1 MVQSKLKAQLHS
13 KDNDVDTT
21 TYSVLPFLILISPL
35 VGFFINGV
43 VLPLKLRG
51 FAKTD
56 ANVAGGVATFF
67 IFFSFVLALFAFLH
81 LQEEGN
87 PSLTSYCFEWFNF
100 GGLKIPFELRIDRL
114 SGLLVMI
121 ITGIG
126 TLIHLYS
133 TSYMHEEECVGRYF
147 SYLNL
152 FCFNM
157 LLLVMGNNLPL
168 LFFGWEGVGLCSYL
182 LIGFWYTETE
192 KANAGK
198 KAFIVNRVGDL
209 GFLIGMFLIFRE
221 LGTLSFPE
229 IIEMIKTN
237 PERIAPAAT
246 MICLALFVG
255 ATGKSAQMPLYVWL
269 PDAMS
274 GPTPVSALIHAATMV
289 TAGVYMIARLN
300 PLFELSTVALAVI
313 AHVGAI
319 TAIFAGSIAI
329 AQTDIKKVLAYSTV
343 SQLGFM
349 FLACGVGAYQT
360 AVFHLMTHA
369 FFKALLF
376 LGSGSVIHAC
386 SGEQDMTKMGGL
398 KKYLPHTH
406 LTMLVGSL
414 AISGIPFFSGFF
426 SKDEILYS
434 AIALPGGFSYLFLI
448 GVLTACLTAVYTGRM
463 MSLTFYGDER
473 LSHDVK
479 HHLHESPALMTFP
492 LYVLAGLAA
501 FGGFLGVPHLLG
513 DYLGHMPHALSHWLD
528 PVVPTKVLPLV
539 GVKIPL
545 HEGLVMVGSSIIAI
559 ASYFLGVTLFKK
571 SMFIS
576 DLVSGIAPL
585 QKVLSNK
592 YYVDELYEKI
602 IINPIRKISTFSSS
616 VIDKLV
622 VDGAVNGLGR
632 GVRKVGAELRTLQ
645 TGDIQTYGLMMLFG
659 ALIAVFLIFKVLL

>member
-1 MVQSKLKAQLHS
+1 METMH
-13 KDNDVDTT
+13 
-21 TYSVLPFLILISPL
+21 SVLPALILISPL

-43 VLPLKLRG
+43 VLPLSLKG
-51 FAKTD
+51 FAKTP
-56 ANVAGGVATFF
+56 ANTAGGVATAF
-67 IFFSFVLALFAFLH
+67 IGFSFILALFAFAKLS
-81 LQEEGN
+81 GSTDPN
-87 PSLTSYCFEWFNF
+87 PSLLINCFEWFNF
-100 GGLKIPFELRIDRL
+100 GGLNIPFELRIDKL
-114 SGLLVMI
+114 SGLLVLI

-133 TSYMHEEECVGRYF
+133 ISYMHEEECVGRYF

-152 FCFNM
+152 FCFSM

-198 KAFIVNRVGDL
+198 KAFIVNRIGDL
-209 GFLIGMFLIFRE
+209 GFLIGMFMLFQE
-221 LGTLSFPE
+221 LGTLTLSE
-229 IIEMIKTN
+229 ISSLLAN
-237 PERIAPAAT
+237 PDVVARIMPSVT

-289 TAGVYMIARLN
+289 TAGVYMIARLS
-300 PLFELSTVALAVI
+300 PLFELSPMALSVV

-319 TAIFAGSIAI
+319 TALFAGSIAV

-386 SGEQDMTKMGGL
+386 SGEQDMTKMGAL
-398 KKYLPHTH
+398 KKHLPHTH
-406 LTMLVGSL
+406 LTMLIGSL

-434 AIALPGGFSYLFLI
+434 AIALPGGVSYLFVI
-448 GVLTACLTAVYTGRM
+448 GVLTAILTAFYTGRM
-463 MSLTFYGDER
+463 MSLTFYGQKR
-473 LSHDVK
+473 YSHDVE

-492 LYVLAGLAA
+492 LYVLAILAA
-501 FGGFLGVPHLLG
+501 LGGFLGVPHLLG
-513 DYLGHMPHALSHWLD
+513 DYLGHMPHYLSHWLD
-528 PVVPTKVLPLV
+528 PVVPSKHLPLV
-539 GVKIPL
+539 GVKIAL
-545 HEGLVMVGSSIIAI
+545 HEGVVMAGSSIVAI
-559 ASYFLGVTLFKK
+559 ISYFTGVALFKK
-571 SMFIS
+571 HMFVKDILGAFS
-576 DLVSGIAPL
+576 PVEKILA
-585 QKVLSNK
+585 NK
-592 YYVDELYEKI
+592 YYVDELYAVI
-602 IINPIRKISTFSSS
+602 VVNPIKKISLFSANI
-616 VIDKLV
+616 IDKFV
-622 VDGAVNGLGR
+622 VDGAVNGIGSKVKRLGT
-632 GVRKVGAELRTLQ
+632 GLRFLQ
-645 TGDIQTYGLMMLFG
+645 TGDIQTYAFMMLMGLVLVVLFI
-659 ALIAVFLIFKVLL
+659 LKVLV

>member
-1 MVQSKLKAQLHS
+1 VE
-13 KDNDVDTT
+13 TT
-21 TYSVLPFLILISPL
+21 SSVLPALILLSPL
-35 VGFFINGV
+35 VGFLFNAVIF
-43 VLPLKLRG
+43 PLAHKG
-51 FAKTD
+51 FAKTS
-56 ANVAGGVATFF
+56 ANTAGGVATAF
-67 IFFSFVLALFAFLH
+67 IGFSFLLALISFS
-81 LQEEGN
+81 
-87 PSLTSYCFEWFNF
+87 SLTGSSAAEPALNAYLFDWFDF
-100 GGLKIPFELRIDRL
+100 GGLKVPFELRIDKL
-114 SGLLVMI
+114 SGILVLI

-126 TLIHLYS
+126 TLIHMYS
-133 TSYMHEEECVGRYF
+133 TSYMHDEECVGRYF

-198 KAFIVNRVGDL
+198 KAFVVNRVGDL
-209 GFLIGMFLIFRE
+209 GFLIGMFLLFRE
-221 LGTLSFPE
+221 LGTLTLPE
-229 IIEMIKTN
+229 INTLLKDPAVVT
-237 PERIAPAAT
+237 RIMPSVT
-246 MICLALFVG
+246 LICLSLFVG

-300 PLFELSTVALAVI
+300 PLFELSPLALSVV

-319 TAIFAGSIAI
+319 TALFAGSIAI

-386 SGEQDMTKMGGL
+386 SGEQDMTKMGAL
-398 KKYLPHTH
+398 KKHLPHTH
-406 LTMLVGSL
+406 LTMLIGSL

-434 AIALPGGFSYLFLI
+434 TIALPGGVSYLFII
-448 GVLTACLTAVYTGRM
+448 GVLTAVLTAFYTGRM
-463 MSLTFYGDER
+463 MALTFYGEKR
-473 LSHDVK
+473 FSHEVE

-501 FGGFLGVPHLLG
+501 LGGFLGVPHLLG
-513 DYLGHMPHALSHWLD
+513 DYLGHMPHYLSQWLN
-528 PVVPTKVLPLV
+528 PVVPTKTLPLV
-539 GVKIPL
+539 GVKIAL
-545 HEGLVMVGSSIIAI
+545 HEGVVMAGSSVLALV
-559 ASYFLGVTLFKK
+559 SFFLGVQLFKK
-571 SMFIS
+571 YLFVS
-576 DLVSGIAPL
+576 DIISGISPL
-585 QKVLSNK
+585 HKILENK
-592 YYVDELYEKI
+592 YYVDELYGLI
-602 IINPIRKISTFSSS
+602 VVNPIRKISEFSGGI
-616 VIDKLV
+616 IDKYV
-622 VDGAVNGLGR
+622 FDGAVNGVGSQ
-632 GVRKVGAELRTLQ
+632 VRKIGSGLRALQ
-645 TGDIQTYGLMMLFG
+645 TGDLQSYGIMMLFG
-659 ALIAVFLIFKVLL
+659 LLAVVFFIFKVLV

>member
-1 MVQSKLKAQLHS
+1 MESV
-13 KDNDVDTT
+13 
-21 TYSVLPFLILISPL
+21 YSYLPALILISPL

-43 VLPLKLRG
+43 VLPLKYKG
-51 FAKTD
+51 YAKTP
-56 ANVAGGVATFF
+56 ANVAGGVATLF
-67 IFFSFVLALFAFLH
+67 IFLSFLMGLKVFSS
-81 LQEEGN
+81 LQGMN
-87 PSLTSYCFEWFNF
+87 SSAPAIMSYCFEWFNF
-100 GGLKIPFELRIDRL
+100 GGLNIPFELRIDKL
-114 SGLLVMI
+114 SGILVLI

-126 TLIHLYS
+126 TLIHVYS
-133 TSYMHEEECVGRYF
+133 TSYMHDEECVGRYF

-198 KAFIVNRVGDL
+198 KAFVVNRVGDL
-209 GFLIGMFLIFRE
+209 GFLIGMFLLFRE
-221 LGTLSFPE
+221 LGTLTLTDINLLLQDAQVVAKIMPSV
-229 IIEMIKTN
+229 TL
-237 PERIAPAAT
+237 
-246 MICLALFVG
+246 ICVSLFVG

-289 TAGVYMIARLN
+289 TAGVYMIARLH
-300 PLFELSTVALAVI
+300 PLFSLSETALTLV
-313 AHVGAI
+313 AHVGAF
-319 TAIFAGSIAI
+319 TALFAGSIAI
-329 AQTDIKKVLAYSTV
+329 AQSDIKKVLAYSTV

-406 LTMLVGSL
+406 FTMLIGSL

-434 AIALPGGFSYLFLI
+434 AIALPNGYSLLFI
-448 GVLTACLTAVYTGRM
+448 VGVLTAALTAFYTGRM
-463 MSLTFYGDER
+463 MSLTFYGKER
-473 LSHDVK
+473 MSHDVK
-479 HHLHESPALMTFP
+479 HHLHESPFLMTFP
-492 LYVLAGLAA
+492 LYVLAALAA

-513 DYLGHMPHALSHWLD
+513 NFLGHMPHYLATWLD
-528 PVVPTKVLPLV
+528 PVVPMKELPLV
-539 GVKIPL
+539 GIKLLL
-545 HEGLVMVGSSIIAI
+545 HEAVVMIGSSIIAI
-559 ASYFLGVTLFKK
+559 VSFGLGIKLFKSHLYLTDMLK
-571 SMFIS
+571 
-576 DLVSGIAPL
+576 GI
-585 QKVLSNK
+585 KGFHVVLENK
-592 YYVDELYEKI
+592 YFVDEFYDKTV
-602 IINPIRKISTFSSS
+602 IRFVKKLSELSAAI
-616 VIDKLV
+616 IDKLV
-622 VDGAVNGLGR
+622 IDGAVNGLGN
-632 GVRKVGAELRTLQ
+632 GVRKVGSSLRILQ

-659 ALIAVFLIFKVLL
+659 LLALTALILKILM

>member
-1 MVQSKLKAQLHS
+1 MS
-13 KDNDVDTT
+13 
-21 TYSVLPFLILISPL
+21 SVLPALILISPL
-35 VGFFINGV
+35 VGFFFNAV
-43 VLPLKLRG
+43 FLPLSYKG
-51 FAKTD
+51 FAKTP
-56 ANVAGGVATFF
+56 ANTAGGVATAF
-67 IFFSFVLALFAFLH
+67 IAFSFVLALFAFGKISSSTAAEPAL
-81 LQEEGN
+81 LIN
-87 PSLTSYCFEWFNF
+87 CFEWFNF
-100 GGLKIPFELRIDRL
+100 GGLNIPFELRIDKL
-114 SGLLVMI
+114 SGLLVLI

-126 TLIHLYS
+126 TLIHVYS

-209 GFLIGMFLIFRE
+209 GFLIGMFLLFRE
-221 LGTLSFPE
+221 LGTLTLPE
-229 IIEMIKTN
+229 INTLLKN
-237 PERIAPAAT
+237 PEVVARIMPSVT
-246 MICLALFVG
+246 LICLSLFVG

-300 PLFELSTVALAVI
+300 PLFELSPIALSVV

-319 TAIFAGSIAI
+319 TALFAGTIAI

-386 SGEQDMTKMGGL
+386 SGEQDMTKMGAL
-398 KKYLPHTH
+398 KKHLPHTH
-406 LTMLVGSL
+406 FTMLIGSL

-434 AIALPGGFSYLFLI
+434 TIALPGGVSYLFVI
-448 GVLTACLTAVYTGRM
+448 GVLTAVLTAFYTGRM
-463 MSLTFYGDER
+463 MSLTFYGQKR
-473 LSHDVK
+473 YSHDVE
-479 HHLHESPALMTFP
+479 HHLHESPGLMTMP

-513 DYLGHMPHALSHWLD
+513 DYLGHMPHWLSHWLD
-528 PVVPTKVLPLV
+528 PVVPSKTLPLV
-539 GVKIPL
+539 GVKIAL
-545 HEGLVMVGSSIIAI
+545 HEGVVMAGSSVLAI
-559 ASYFLGVTLFKK
+559 VSFFSGVALFKK
-571 SMFIS
+571 YMFVS
-576 DLVSGIAPL
+576 DIVGAFSPIH
-585 QKVLSNK
+585 KVLENK
-592 YYVDELYEKI
+592 YYVDELYALI
-602 IINPIRKISTFSSS
+602 IVNPLKKISNFSGSI
-616 VIDKLV
+616 IDKYV
-622 VDGAVNGLGR
+622 VDGAVNGLGSQ
-632 GVRKVGAELRTLQ
+632 VRKIGSGLRALQ
-645 TGDIQTYGLMMLFG
+645 TGDIQTYALMMIMGLLVVIF
-659 ALIAVFLIFKVLL
+659 FIFKVLV

>member
-1 MVQSKLKAQLHS
+1 MTSS
-13 KDNDVDTT
+13 
-21 TYSVLPFLILISPL
+21 LPLLILIFPL
-35 VGFFINGV
+35 IGFFMNGV
-43 VLPLKLRG
+43 LYPLKLKG

-56 ANVAGGVATFF
+56 PNLAGYTATFF
-67 IFFSFVLALFAFLH
+67 IFLSFITACMAFGQLT
-81 LQEEGN
+81 QSGEN
-87 PSLTSYCFEWFNF
+87 PFVSSYVFEWFNF
-100 GGLKIPFELRIDRL
+100 GGLSIPFELRIDRL
-114 SGLLVMI
+114 SGLLCLI

-133 TSYMHEEECVGRYF
+133 TSYMHDEECVGRYF
-147 SYLNL
+147 AYLNL

-157 LLLVMGNNLPL
+157 LLLVMGANLPL

-182 LIGFWYTETE
+182 LIGFWYTDTE

-198 KAFIVNRVGDL
+198 KAFIVNRIGDL
-209 GFLIGMFLIFRE
+209 GFLIGMFLLFRE
-221 LGTLSFPE
+221 LGTLNLAEINSMLGNPE
-229 IIEMIKTN
+229 IVSKIMPSVTL
-237 PERIAPAAT
+237 
-246 MICLALFVG
+246 ICLSLFVG

-300 PLFELSTVALAVI
+300 PLFELSPMALSVV

-319 TAIFAGSIAI
+319 TALFAGSIAI

-406 LTMLVGSL
+406 LTMLIGSL

-434 AIALPGGFSYLFLI
+434 AIALPGGVSYLFVI
-448 GVLTACLTAVYTGRM
+448 GVLTAMLTAFYTGRM
-463 MSLTFYGDER
+463 MSLTFYGSEKM
-473 LSHDVK
+473 SHEVK
-479 HHLHESPALMTFP
+479 HHLHESPFLMTFP
-492 LYVLAGLAA
+492 LYVLALLAA
-501 FGGFLGVPHLLG
+501 AGGFLGVPHLLG
-513 DYLGHMPHALSHWLD
+513 DYLGHMPHFLSHWLA
-528 PVVPTKVLPLV
+528 PVVPSKHLPLV
-539 GVKIPL
+539 GVKLPL
-545 HEGLVMVGSSIIAI
+545 HEGVVMAGSSVIAI
-559 ASYFLGVTLFKK
+559 FSYFAGVAVFKK
-571 SMFIS
+571 ITFIS
-576 DLVSGIAPL
+576 DAFTGLTGL
-585 QKVLSNK
+585 QKLLNNK
-592 YYVDELYEKI
+592 YYIDELYAVI
-602 IINPIRKISTFSSS
+602 IVNPLKKISNFASAI
-616 VIDKLV
+616 IDKYI

-632 GVRKVGAELRTLQ
+632 GVRAVGSTLRVIQ
-645 TGDIQTYGLMMLFG
+645 TGDLQTYGLLMLG
-659 ALIAVFLIFKVLL
+659 GVLIVILFIYKVLA

>member
-1 MVQSKLKAQLHS
+1 MQS
-13 KDNDVDTT
+13 N
-21 TYSVLPFLILISPL
+21 LPALILISPL
-35 VGFFINGV
+35 VGFFINAV
-43 VLPLKLRG
+43 ILPLILKG
-51 FAKTD
+51 FAKTS
-56 ANVAGGVATFF
+56 ANTAGGIATAF
-67 IFFSFVLALFAFLH
+67 IGFSFVLSVIAFSKLAGSESH
-81 LQEEGN
+81 D
-87 PSLTSYCFEWFNF
+87 PSLVINCFEWFNF
-100 GGLKIPFELRIDRL
+100 GGLNIPFELRIDKL
-114 SGLLVMI
+114 SGILVMI

-133 TSYMHEEECVGRYF
+133 TSYMHDEECVGRYF

-182 LIGFWYTETE
+182 LIGFWYTDTE

-209 GFLIGMFLIFRE
+209 GFLIGMFLLFRE
-221 LGTLSFPE
+221 LGTLTLPE
-229 IIEMIKTN
+229 ISALLAN
-237 PERIAPAAT
+237 PEVVTRILPSVT
-246 MICLALFVG
+246 LICLSLFVG
-255 ATGKSAQMPLYVWL
+255 ACGKSAQFPLYVWL

-300 PLFELSTVALAVI
+300 PLFELSPVALSVI
-313 AHVGAI
+313 AHVGAF
-319 TAIFAGSIAI
+319 TAIFAGSIAV

-386 SGEQDMTKMGGL
+386 SGEQDMTKMGAL
-398 KKYLPHTH
+398 KKHLPHTH

-434 AIALPGGFSYLFLI
+434 AIALPGGVSYLFVV
-448 GVLTACLTAVYTGRM
+448 GVLTAILTAFYTGRM
-463 MSLTFYGDER
+463 MALTFYGTKR
-473 LSHDVK
+473 YSHDVE

-492 LYVLAGLAA
+492 LYVLAVLAA
-501 FGGFLGVPHLLG
+501 FGGFLGVPHILG
-513 DYLGHMPHALSHWLD
+513 DYLGHMPHYLSHWLD
-528 PVVPTKVLPLV
+528 PVVPSKHLPLV
-539 GVKIPL
+539 GVKIQL
-545 HEGLVMVGSSIIAI
+545 HEAVVMIGSALLAI
-559 ASYFLGVTLFKK
+559 GSYTAGVLLFKK
-571 SMFIS
+571 NMFVKDIIS
-576 DLVSGIAPL
+576 GFKPIEKILN
-585 QKVLSNK
+585 NK
-592 YYVDELYEKI
+592 YYVDELYGII
-602 IINPIRKISTFSSS
+602 IINPLKHIARISAQI
-616 VIDKLV
+616 IDKLV
-622 VDGAVNGLGR
+622 VDGAVNGIGSLVKKTGT
-632 GVRKVGAELRTLQ
+632 GLRALQ
-645 TGDIQTYGLMMLFG
+645 TGDIQSYALMMLMGLLVVIF
-659 ALIAVFLIFKVLL
+659 FIFKVLV

>member
-1 MVQSKLKAQLHS
+1 ME
-13 KDNDVDTT
+13 T
-21 TYSVLPFLILISPL
+21 TYSVLPALILISPL
-35 VGFFINGV
+35 IGFFINGV
-43 VLPLKLRG
+43 IIPYGLKG
-51 FAKTD
+51 FSKTA
-56 ANVAGGVATFF
+56 ANTAGGVATAF
-67 IFFSFVLALFAFLH
+67 IFLSFIMSVMVFSQLMGSTSEA
-81 LQEEGN
+81 
-87 PSLTSYCFEWFNF
+87 PSVTSYCFEWFNF
-100 GGLKIPFELRIDRL
+100 GGLQIPFELRIDKL
-114 SGLLVMI
+114 SGILTLVI
-121 ITGIG
+121 SGIG
-126 TLIHLYS
+126 TLIHIYS
-133 TSYMHEEECVGRYF
+133 TSYMHDDESVGRYF

-182 LIGFWYTETE
+182 LIGFWYTDTV

-221 LGTLSFPE
+221 LGTLSLPE
-229 IIEMIKTN
+229 ISTLLSN
-237 PERIAPAAT
+237 PDVVARIMPSVT
-246 MICLALFVG
+246 LICLSLFVG
-255 ATGKSAQMPLYVWL
+255 ATGKSAQLPLYVWL

-300 PLFELSTVALAVI
+300 ILFSLSPFALLVVAHI
-313 AHVGAI
+313 GAL
-319 TAIFAGSIAI
+319 TAIFAGTIAI

-386 SGEQDMTKMGGL
+386 SGEQDMTKMGNL

-406 LTMLVGSL
+406 FTMLIGSL

-434 AIALPGGFSYLFLI
+434 SIALPGGVSYLFVI
-448 GVLTACLTAVYTGRM
+448 GVITAALTAFYTGRM
-463 MSLTFYGDER
+463 MSLTFYGNER

-479 HHLHESPALMTFP
+479 HHLHESPAMMTFP
-492 LYVLAGLAA
+492 LYVLAFLAA
-501 FGGFLGVPHLLG
+501 AGGFLGVPHLLG
-513 DYLGHMPHALSHWLD
+513 DYIGHMPHYLSHWLN
-528 PVVPTKVLPLV
+528 PVVPSVHLPLV
-539 GVKIPL
+539 GVKLNL
-545 HEGLVMVGSSIIAI
+545 HEGVVMAGSSVIAI
-559 ASYFLGVTLFKK
+559 FFYSLGVTLFKK
-571 SMFIS
+571 VMFVK
-576 DLVSGIAPL
+576 DLIPGASWIHG
-585 QKVLSNK
+585 VLENK
-592 YYVDELYEKI
+592 YYVDELYNI
-602 IINPIRKISTFSSS
+602 IIVNPVAKIAAFCGE
-616 VIDKLV
+616 VFDRYI

-632 GVRKVGAELRTLQ
+632 NIRRVGTGLKAIQ
-645 TGDIQTYGLMMLFG
+645 TGDLQTYALMMLMGLVVVIFI
-659 ALIAVFLIFKVLL
+659 LFKVMV

>member
-1 MVQSKLKAQLHS
+1 METMNS
-13 KDNDVDTT
+13 T
-21 TYSVLPFLILISPL
+21 LPFLILISPL
-35 VGFFINGV
+35 VGFLFNAVI
-43 VLPLKLRG
+43 LPLKYKG
-51 FAKTD
+51 FAKTP
-56 ANVAGGVATFF
+56 ANTAGGVATFF
-67 IFFSFVLALFAFLH
+67 IGFSFVLAVMSFSQLASSSASD
-81 LQEEGN
+81 
-87 PSLTSYCFEWFNF
+87 PSLLSYCFEWFNF
-100 GGLKIPFELRIDRL
+100 GGLYIPFELRIDKL
-114 SGLLVMI
+114 SGLLVLI

-133 TSYMHEEECVGRYF
+133 TSYMHDDECVGRYF

-198 KAFIVNRVGDL
+198 KAFIVNRIGDL
-209 GFLIGMFLIFRE
+209 GFLVGMFLLFRE
-221 LGTLSFPE
+221 LGTLSLTE
-229 IIEMIKTN
+229 INHLLADPTVVT
-237 PERIAPAAT
+237 RIAPSVT
-246 MICLALFVG
+246 LICLSLFVG
-255 ATGKSAQMPLYVWL
+255 ATGKSAQIPLYVWL

-300 PLFELSTVALAVI
+300 PLFDLSPLTLSIVAHI
-313 AHVGAI
+313 GAF
-319 TAIFAGSIAI
+319 TALFAGSIAV

-386 SGEQDMTKMGGL
+386 SGEQDMTKMGSL

-406 LTMLVGSL
+406 LTMLIGSL

-434 AIALPGGFSYLFLI
+434 SIALPGGISYLFVI
-448 GVLTACLTAVYTGRM
+448 GVLTACLTAFYTGRM
-463 MSLTFYGDER
+463 MSLTFYGSER
-473 LSHDVK
+473 MSHDVK

-492 LYVLAGLAA
+492 LYVLAILAA

-513 DYLGHMPHALSHWLD
+513 DYLGHMPNFLAHWLE
-528 PVVPTKVLPLV
+528 PIVPARHLPLV

-545 HEGLVMVGSSIIAI
+545 HEGLVMVGSSILAI
-559 ASYFLGVTLFKK
+559 FFYFLGVSLFKK
-571 SMFIS
+571 AMFMT
-576 DLVSGIAPL
+576 DLVKGISPL
-585 QKVLSNK
+585 HKILEHK
-592 YYVDELYEKI
+592 YYIDELYAHI
-602 IINPIRKISTFSSS
+602 VVNPLKKISAFSGNI
-616 VIDKLV
+616 IDKLV

-632 GVRKVGAELRTLQ
+632 EVRKIGTTLRVLQ
-645 TGDIQTYGLMMLFG
+645 TGDIQTYGVMMLVG
-659 ALIAVFLIFKVLL
+659 LLTLIFFIFKVLA

>member
-1 MVQSKLKAQLHS
+1 METMH
-13 KDNDVDTT
+13 
-21 TYSVLPFLILISPL
+21 SVLPALILISPL
-35 VGFFINGV
+35 IGFLINAV
-43 VLPLKLRG
+43 ILPLGYKG
-51 FAKTD
+51 FAKTP
-56 ANVAGGVATFF
+56 ANTAGGVATAF
-67 IFFSFVLALFAFLH
+67 IGFSFILALFSFASLSGSASS
-81 LQEEGN
+81 E
-87 PSLTSYCFEWFNF
+87 PSLVINCFEWFNF
-100 GGLKIPFELRIDRL
+100 GGLNIPFELRIDKL
-114 SGLLVMI
+114 SGLLVLI

-133 TSYMHEEECVGRYF
+133 ISYMHDEECVGRYF

-209 GFLIGMFLIFRE
+209 GFLIGMFLLFRE
-221 LGTLSFPE
+221 LGTLTLPE
-229 IIEMIKTN
+229 MNLLLKN
-237 PERIAPAAT
+237 PEVVTRIMPSVT
-246 MICLALFVG
+246 LICLSLFVG

-300 PLFELSTVALAVI
+300 PLFELSPFALSVV
-313 AHVGAI
+313 AHVGAL
-319 TAIFAGSIAI
+319 TALFAGTIAI

-386 SGEQDMTKMGGL
+386 SGEQDMTKMGAL
-398 KKYLPHTH
+398 KKHLPHTH
-406 LTMLVGSL
+406 LTMLIGSL

-434 AIALPGGFSYLFLI
+434 TIALPGGVSYLFI
-448 GVLTACLTAVYTGRM
+448 VGVLTAVLTAFYTGRM
-463 MSLTFYGDER
+463 MSLTFYGQKR
-473 LSHDVK
+473 YSHDVE

-501 FGGFLGVPHLLG
+501 LGGFLGVPHLLG
-513 DYLGHMPHALSHWLD
+513 NFLGHMPHYLSHWLE
-528 PVVPTKVLPLV
+528 PVVPAKELPLV
-539 GVKIPL
+539 GIKIQL
-545 HEGLVMVGSSIIAI
+545 HEGLVMAGSSVLAMVSFFTGIA
-559 ASYFLGVTLFKK
+559 LFKK
-571 SMFIS
+571 HMFVKDIINFFNPIEK
-576 DLVSGIAPL
+576 LLAH
-585 QKVLSNK
+585 K
-592 YYVDELYEKI
+592 YYVDELYDLI
-602 IINPIRKISTFSSS
+602 IVKPVKKISEISS
-616 VIDKLV
+616 VFVDKYIF
-622 VDGAVNGLGR
+622 DGAVNGLGNQMKKL
-632 GVRKVGAELRTLQ
+632 GSGLRILQ
-645 TGDIQTYGLMMLFG
+645 TGDLQSYAMMMLFG
-659 ALIAVFLIFKVLL
+659 LVVVIFFIFKVLV

>member
-1 MVQSKLKAQLHS
+1 MNVETMHS
-13 KDNDVDTT
+13 
-21 TYSVLPFLILISPL
+21 SLPLLILISPL
-35 VGFFINGV
+35 IGFFMNGV
-43 VLPLKLRG
+43 VYPLKLKG

-56 ANVAGGVATFF
+56 PNTAGATATFF
-67 IFFSFVLALFAFLH
+67 IGLSFIMACIAFSKLISGG
-81 LQEEGN
+81 EN

-100 GGLKIPFELRIDRL
+100 GGLNIPFELRIDKL
-114 SGLLVMI
+114 SATLVMI

-133 TSYMHEEECVGRYF
+133 TSYMHDEECVGRYF

-182 LIGFWYTETE
+182 LIGFWYTDTE

-198 KAFIVNRVGDL
+198 KAFIVNRIGDL
-209 GFLIGMFLIFRE
+209 GFLIGMFLLFRE
-221 LGTLSFPE
+221 LGTLSLPE
-229 IIEMIKTN
+229 INTLLKNSEVVA
-237 PERIAPAAT
+237 RITPSAT
-246 MICLALFVG
+246 LICLSLFVG
-255 ATGKSAQMPLYVWL
+255 ATGKSAQIPLFVWL

-300 PLFELSTVALAVI
+300 PLFELSPVALSVI
-313 AHVGAI
+313 AHTGAL
-319 TAIFAGSIAI
+319 TALFAGTIAI

-386 SGEQDMTKMGGL
+386 SGEQDMTKKGVL
-398 KKYLPHTH
+398 KKFLPHTH
-406 LTMLVGSL
+406 FTMLIGSL
-414 AISGIPFFSGFF
+414 AISGVPFFSGFF

-434 AIALPGGFSYLFLI
+434 TIALPNGISYLFII
-448 GVLTACLTAVYTGRM
+448 GVITAMLTAFYTGRM
-463 MSLTFYGDER
+463 MSLTFYGSEKM
-473 LSHDVK
+473 SHDVK

-492 LYVLAGLAA
+492 LYVLAILAA
-501 FGGFLGVPHLLG
+501 FGGFFGVPHLMG
-513 DYLGHMPHALSHWLD
+513 DFMGHMPHFLSHWLE
-528 PVVPTKVLPLV
+528 PLVPAKVLPLIA
-539 GVKIPL
+539 VKLPL
-545 HEGLVMVGSSIIAI
+545 HEGVVMVGSSIIAVL
-559 ASYFLGVTLFKK
+559 SFLAGVMIFKK
-571 SMFIS
+571 IQFIS
-576 DLVSGIAPL
+576 DAFSGLAPL
-585 QKVLSNK
+585 QKLLSNK
-592 YYVDELYEKI
+592 YYIDELYAFI
-602 IINPIRKISTFSSS
+602 IVNPLKKISGLAGGI
-616 VIDKLV
+616 IDKYI

-632 GVRKVGAELRTLQ
+632 SVRALSGTLRGIQ
-645 TGDIQTYGLMMLFG
+645 TGDLQTYGLLMLG
-659 ALIAVFLIFKVLL
+659 GIFLAILFIFKVLV

>member
-1 MVQSKLKAQLHS
+1 MAETMNSS
-13 KDNDVDTT
+13 
-21 TYSVLPFLILISPL
+21 LPLLILLSPL
-35 VGFFINGV
+35 IGFFINGV
-43 VLPLKLRG
+43 IMPLVYRG
-51 FAKTD
+51 FAKTP
-56 ANVAGGVATFF
+56 ANTAGGIATFF
-67 IFFSFVLALFAFLH
+67 IGLSFVMALIVFVTLKGDSSH
-81 LQEEGN
+81 D
-87 PSLTSYCFEWFNF
+87 PSLVINCFEWFNF
-100 GGLKIPFELRIDRL
+100 GGLNIPFELRIDKL

-133 TSYMHEEECVGRYF
+133 ISYMHEEECVGRYF

-157 LLLVMGNNLPL
+157 LLLVMGNNLAL

-182 LIGFWYTETE
+182 LIGFWYSDTE

-198 KAFIVNRVGDL
+198 KAFIVNRIGDL
-209 GFLIGMFLIFRE
+209 GFLIGMFLLFRE
-221 LGTLSFPE
+221 LGTLSLTGISE
-229 IIEMIKTN
+229 LLHN
-237 PERIAPAAT
+237 PEVVARITPSAT
-246 MICLALFVG
+246 LICLSLFVG
-255 ATGKSAQMPLYVWL
+255 ATGKSAQLPLYVWL

-300 PLFELSTVALAVI
+300 PLFELSPVALSVV

-319 TAIFAGSIAI
+319 TALFAGTIAI

-386 SGEQDMTKMGGL
+386 SGEQDMTKMGNL

-406 LTMLVGSL
+406 LTMLIGSL

-434 AIALPGGFSYLFLI
+434 AIALPNGISYLFII
-448 GVLTACLTAVYTGRM
+448 GVLTAALTALYTGRM
-463 MSLTFYGDER
+463 MALTFYGTER

-492 LYVLAGLAA
+492 LYVLAFLAA
-501 FGGFLGVPHLLG
+501 AGGFLGVPHLLG
-513 DYLGHMPHALSHWLD
+513 DYLGHMPHFLSHWLD
-528 PVVPTKVLPLV
+528 PVVPTKHMPLMA
-539 GVKIPL
+539 VKLPL
-545 HEGLVMVGSSIIAI
+545 HEAVVMIGSSVIAI
-559 ASYFLGVTLFKK
+559 VSYFAGVKLFSKV
-571 SMFIS
+571 MFIT
-576 DLVSGIAPL
+576 DLIPGIAPL
-585 QKVLSNK
+585 QKLLSNK
-592 YYVDELYEKI
+592 YYVDELYDKI
-602 IINPIRKISTFSSS
+602 VVTPVRKIAEFSSGI
-616 VIDKLV
+616 VDKYV
-622 VDGAVNGLGR
+622 FDGAVNGVGR
-632 GVRKVGAELRTLQ
+632 GVKWVSSGLRVIQ
-645 TGDIQTYGLMMLFG
+645 TGDIQTYGIMMMLGILLTIF
-659 ALIAVFLIFKVLL
+659 FIFKVFI

>member
-1 MVQSKLKAQLHS
+1 MQSS
-13 KDNDVDTT
+13 
-21 TYSVLPFLILISPL
+21 LPLLILISPL
-35 VGFFINGV
+35 IGFIINGV
-43 VLPLKLRG
+43 ILPLKVKG

-56 ANVAGGVATFF
+56 PNTAGFTATFF
-67 IFFSFVLALFAFLH
+67 IGLSFIMACVAFSNLTGGSQDPALVSF
-81 LQEEGN
+81 
-87 PSLTSYCFEWFNF
+87 CFEWFNF
-100 GGLKIPFELRIDRL
+100 GGLNIPFELRIDKL
-114 SGLLVMI
+114 SGTLVMI

-133 TSYMHEEECVGRYF
+133 ISYMHDEECVGRYF

-182 LIGFWYTETE
+182 LIGFWYTDSE

-209 GFLIGMFLIFRE
+209 GFLIGMFLLFRE
-221 LGTLSFPE
+221 LGTLNLVE
-229 IIEMIKTN
+229 INSLLAN
-237 PERIAPAAT
+237 PDIINQIMPSIT
-246 MICLALFVG
+246 LICLSLFVG
-255 ATGKSAQMPLYVWL
+255 ATGKSAQIPLYVWL

-300 PLFELSTVALAVI
+300 PLFELSPVALNVI
-313 AHVGAI
+313 AHTGAF
-319 TAIFAGSIAI
+319 TALFAGTIAV

-434 AIALPGGFSYLFLI
+434 AIALPGGVSYLFVV
-448 GVLTACLTAVYTGRM
+448 GVLTAMLTAFYTGRM
-463 MSLTFYGDER
+463 MSLTFYGAEKM
-473 LSHDVK
+473 SHDVK

-492 LYVLAGLAA
+492 LYVLAFLAA

-513 DYLGHMPHALSHWLD
+513 DFLGHMPHLLSEWLN
-528 PVVPTKVLPLV
+528 PVVPAKHLPLV
-539 GVKIPL
+539 GVKLPL
-545 HEGLVMVGSSIIAI
+545 HEGVVMVGSSVIALVSFFAGI
-559 ASYFLGVTLFKK
+559 KIFKK
-571 SMFIS
+571 IEFIS
-576 DLVSGIAPL
+576 DAFAGLLPL
-585 QKVLSNK
+585 QKILSNK
-592 YYVDELYEKI
+592 YYIDELYSLVIVTPIKKTSAFAGEVFDKFI
-602 IINPIRKISTFSSS
+602 I
-616 VIDKLV
+616 
-622 VDGAVNGLGR
+622 DGAVNGIGR
-632 GVRKVGAELRTLQ
+632 GVRSVGTSLRTIQ
-645 TGDIQTYGLMMLFG
+645 TGDLQTYGVLMLGGVLLVVLF
-659 ALIAVFLIFKVLL
+659 IFKVLA

>member
-1 MVQSKLKAQLHS
+1 MH
-13 KDNDVDTT
+13 
-21 TYSVLPFLILISPL
+21 SVLPALILISPL

-43 VLPLKLRG
+43 VLPLSLKG
-51 FAKTD
+51 FAKTP
-56 ANVAGGVATFF
+56 ANTAGGVATAF
-67 IFFSFVLALFAFLH
+67 IGFSFILALFAFAKLS
-81 LQEEGN
+81 GSTDPN
-87 PSLTSYCFEWFNF
+87 PSLLINCFEWFNF
-100 GGLKIPFELRIDRL
+100 GGLNIPFELRIDKL
-114 SGLLVMI
+114 SGLLVLI

-133 TSYMHEEECVGRYF
+133 ISYMHEEECVGRYF

-152 FCFNM
+152 FCFSM

-198 KAFIVNRVGDL
+198 KAFIVNRIGDL
-209 GFLIGMFLIFRE
+209 GFLIGMFMLFQE
-221 LGTLSFPE
+221 LGTLTLPE
-229 IIEMIKTN
+229 ISSLLAN
-237 PERIAPAAT
+237 PEVVARIMPSVT

-289 TAGVYMIARLN
+289 TAGVYMIARLS
-300 PLFELSTVALAVI
+300 PLFELSPIALSVV

-319 TAIFAGSIAI
+319 TALFAGSIAV

-386 SGEQDMTKMGGL
+386 SGEQDMTKMGAL
-398 KKYLPHTH
+398 KKHLPHTH
-406 LTMLVGSL
+406 LTMLIGSL

-434 AIALPGGFSYLFLI
+434 AIALPGGVSYLFVI
-448 GVLTACLTAVYTGRM
+448 GVLTAILTAFYTGRM
-463 MSLTFYGDER
+463 MSLTFYGQKR
-473 LSHDVK
+473 YSHDVE

-492 LYVLAGLAA
+492 LYVLAILAA
-501 FGGFLGVPHLLG
+501 LGGFLGVPHLLG
-513 DYLGHMPHALSHWLD
+513 DYLGHMPHYLSHWLD
-528 PVVPTKVLPLV
+528 PVVPSKHLPLV
-539 GVKIPL
+539 GVKIAL
-545 HEGLVMVGSSIIAI
+545 HEGVVMAGSSIVAI
-559 ASYFLGVTLFKK
+559 ISYFTGVALFKK
-571 SMFIS
+571 HMFVKDIVGAFS
-576 DLVSGIAPL
+576 PVEKILA
-585 QKVLSNK
+585 NK
-592 YYVDELYEKI
+592 YYVDELYAVI
-602 IINPIRKISTFSSS
+602 VVNPIKKISLFSANI
-616 VIDKLV
+616 IDKFV
-622 VDGAVNGLGR
+622 VDGAVNGIGSKVKRLGT
-632 GVRKVGAELRTLQ
+632 GLRSLQ
-645 TGDIQTYGLMMLFG
+645 TGDIQTYAFMMLMGLVLVVLFI
-659 ALIAVFLIFKVLL
+659 LKVLV

>member
-1 MVQSKLKAQLHS
+1 METMHS
-13 KDNDVDTT
+13 
-21 TYSVLPFLILISPL
+21 SLPLLILISPL
-35 VGFFINGV
+35 IGFFINGV
-43 VLPLKLRG
+43 VYPLKLKG
-51 FAKTD
+51 FAKTS
-56 ANVAGGVATFF
+56 ANTAGGTATFF
-67 IFFSFVLALFAFLH
+67 IGLSFVLATIAFGKLMGG
-81 LQEEGN
+81 GN
-87 PSLTSYCFEWFNF
+87 PSLVTYCFEWFNF
-100 GGLKIPFELRIDRL
+100 GGLEIPFELRIDKL
-114 SGLLVMI
+114 SGTLVMI

-133 TSYMHEEECVGRYF
+133 TSYMHDEECVGRYF

-182 LIGFWYTETE
+182 LIGFWYTDTE

-209 GFLIGMFLIFRE
+209 GFLIGMFLLFRE
-221 LGTLSFPE
+221 LGTLSLTE
-229 IIEMIKTN
+229 ISTLLAD
-237 PERIAPAAT
+237 PAVVTRIMPSAT
-246 MICLALFVG
+246 LICLSLFVG
-255 ATGKSAQMPLYVWL
+255 ATGKSAQIPLFVWL

-300 PLFELSTVALAVI
+300 PLFELSPVALSVI
-313 AHVGAI
+313 AHTGAL
-319 TAIFAGSIAI
+319 TALFAGSIAV

-398 KKYLPHTH
+398 RKYLPHTH
-406 LTMLVGSL
+406 FTMLIGSL

-434 AIALPGGFSYLFLI
+434 AIALPNGVSYLFVI
-448 GVLTACLTAVYTGRM
+448 GVLTAMLTAFYTGRM
-463 MSLTFYGDER
+463 MSLTFYGKEKMTDEVR
-473 LSHDVK
+473 D
-479 HHLHESPALMTFP
+479 HLHESPALMTGP
-492 LYVLAGLAA
+492 LYVLAALAA

-513 DYLGHMPHALSHWLD
+513 DYLGHMPHLLSQWLS
-528 PVVPTKVLPLV
+528 PVVPAKELPLV
-539 GVKIPL
+539 AVKLPL
-545 HEGLVMVGSSIIAI
+545 HEAVVMLGSSIIALVSFFAGI
-559 ASYFLGVTLFKK
+559 AVFKRIE
-571 SMFIS
+571 FIS
-576 DLVSGIAPL
+576 EIFGGFTPL
-585 QKVLSNK
+585 QKLLANK
-592 YYVDELYEKI
+592 YYVDEFYHLTIVTPVKKI
-602 IINPIRKISTFSSS
+602 AAFAGD
-616 VIDKLV
+616 VVDKYV
-622 VDGAVNGLGR
+622 VDGAVNGVGR
-632 GVRKVGAELRTLQ
+632 GVRMIGSTLRAVQ
-645 TGDIQTYGLMMLFG
+645 TGDLQTYGILMLGGLLLGILF
-659 ALIAVFLIFKVLL
+659 IFKVLV

>member
-1 MVQSKLKAQLHS
+1 MTS
-13 KDNDVDTT
+13 N
-21 TYSVLPFLILISPL
+21 LPLFILILPL
-35 VGFFINGV
+35 VGFLMNGV
-43 VLPLKLRG
+43 VYPLKLKG

-56 ANVAGGVATFF
+56 PNTAGATATFF
-67 IFFSFVLALFAFLH
+67 IGLSFVLACIAFGKL
-81 LQEEGN
+81 LSGGEN
-87 PSLTSYCFEWFNF
+87 PSLSIVCFEWFNF
-100 GGLKIPFELRIDRL
+100 GGLNIPFELKIDKL
-114 SGLLVMI
+114 SGTLVMI

-133 TSYMHEEECVGRYF
+133 TSYMHDEECVGRYF
-147 SYLNL
+147 AYLNL

-157 LLLVMGNNLPL
+157 LLLVMGANLPL

-182 LIGFWYTETE
+182 LIGFWYTDTE

-198 KAFIVNRVGDL
+198 KAFIVNRIGDL
-209 GFLIGMFLIFRE
+209 GFLIGMFLLFRE
-221 LGTLSFPE
+221 LGTLNMGE
-229 IIEMIKTN
+229 INAMLTN
-237 PERIAPAAT
+237 PEVVTRIMPSVSL
-246 MICLALFVG
+246 ICFSLFVG
-255 ATGKSAQMPLYVWL
+255 ATGKSAQLPLYVWL
-269 PDAMS
+269 PDAMA

-300 PLFELSTVALAVI
+300 PLFELSPVVLNLI

-319 TAIFAGSIAI
+319 TALFAGTIAI

-406 LTMLVGSL
+406 FTMLIGSL

-434 AIALPGGFSYLFLI
+434 SIALPGGVSYLFVI
-448 GVLTACLTAVYTGRM
+448 GVLTAMLTAFYTGRM
-463 MSLTFYGDER
+463 MSLTFYGTEKM
-473 LSHDVK
+473 SEDVH

-492 LYVLAGLAA
+492 LYVLAFLAA
-501 FGGFLGVPHLLG
+501 LGGFLGVPHLLG
-513 DYLGHMPHALSHWLD
+513 NYLGHMPHFLSHWLA
-528 PVVPTKVLPLV
+528 PVVPAKHLPLV
-539 GVKIPL
+539 GVKLPL
-545 HEGLVMVGSSIIAI
+545 HEGVVMVGSSIIAI
-559 ASYFLGVTLFKK
+559 GSYFAGVAVFKK
-571 SMFIS
+571 ITFIS
-576 DLVSGIAPL
+576 DAFGGLTGL
-585 QKVLSNK
+585 QKLLNNK
-592 YYVDELYEKI
+592 YYVDELYGAVVV
-602 IINPIRKISTFSSS
+602 NPLKKLSNFAGG
-616 VIDKLV
+616 VVDKYV

-632 GVRKVGAELRTLQ
+632 GVRAVGNTLRVIQ
-645 TGDIQTYGLMMLFG
+645 TGDLQTYGILMLSG
-659 ALIAVFLIFKVLL
+659 VLIAILFIYKVLA

>member
-1 MVQSKLKAQLHS
+1 MNVE
-13 KDNDVDTT
+13 TT
-21 TYSVLPFLILISPL
+21 HTILPLLILLSPL
-35 VGFFINGV
+35 IGFLINGV
-43 VLPLKLRG
+43 VYPLKLKG

-56 ANVAGGVATFF
+56 PNVAGGTATFF
-67 IFFSFVLALFAFLH
+67 IGLSFVMACIAFSMLMSVG
-81 LQEEGN
+81 EN
-87 PSLTSYCFEWFNF
+87 PSLTAYAFEWFNF
-100 GGLKIPFELRIDRL
+100 GGLEIPFELRIDKL
-114 SGLLVMI
+114 SGTLVMI

-133 TSYMHEEECVGRYF
+133 TSYMHDEECVGRYF

-152 FCFNM
+152 FCFCM

-168 LFFGWEGVGLCSYL
+168 LFFGWEGVGVCSYL
-182 LIGFWYTETE
+182 LIGFWYTDTE

-198 KAFIVNRVGDL
+198 KAFVVNRVGDL
-209 GFLIGMFLIFRE
+209 GFLIGMFLLFRE
-221 LGTLSFPE
+221 LGTLTLPE
-229 IIEMIKTN
+229 INTLLQN
-237 PERIAPAAT
+237 PEVVTRIMPSVT
-246 MICLALFVG
+246 LICLSLFVG
-255 ATGKSAQMPLYVWL
+255 ATGKSAQFPLYVWL

-300 PLFELSTVALAVI
+300 PLFELSPVALSVI
-313 AHVGAI
+313 AHTGAF
-319 TAIFAGSIAI
+319 TALFAGSIAI

-406 LTMLVGSL
+406 ITMLIGSL

-434 AIALPGGFSYLFLI
+434 TIALPNGVSYLFVI
-448 GVLTACLTAVYTGRM
+448 GVITAMLTAFYTGRM
-463 MSLTFYGDER
+463 MSLTFYGKEKM
-473 LSHDVK
+473 SHDVK

-513 DYLGHMPHALSHWLD
+513 DFMGHMPHFLSHWLA
-528 PVVPTKVLPLV
+528 PVVPAKHLPLV
-539 GVKIPL
+539 GVQLPL
-545 HEGLVMVGSSIIAI
+545 HEGVVMAASSVIAI
-559 ASYFLGVTLFKK
+559 ASFFAGVAVFKK
-571 SMFIS
+571 IEFIS
-576 DLVSGIAPL
+576 DAFKGLAPV
-585 QKVLSNK
+585 QKLLSNK
-592 YYVDELYEKI
+592 YYVDEIYGLI
-602 IINPIRKISTFSSS
+602 IVNPVKKISAFAGDI
-616 VIDKLV
+616 IDRYV
-622 VDGAVNGLGR
+622 VDGAVNGIGR
-632 GVRKVGAELRTLQ
+632 GVRAVGVTLRAVQ
-645 TGDIQTYGLMMLFG
+645 TGDLQTYGLLMLGGVLLAILF
-659 ALIAVFLIFKVLL
+659 IFKVLV

>member
-1 MVQSKLKAQLHS
+1 M
-13 KDNDVDTT
+13 N
-21 TYSVLPFLILISPL
+21 SVLPALILLSPL
-35 VGFFINGV
+35 VGFFINAV
-43 VLPLKLRG
+43 ILPLSLKG
-51 FAKTD
+51 FAKTP
-56 ANVAGGVATFF
+56 ANTAGGVAASFIGFSF
-67 IFFSFVLALFAFLH
+67 IFALIAFAKLSA
-81 LQEEGN
+81 LGPQG
-87 PSLTSYCFEWFNF
+87 SLVINCFEWFNF
-100 GGLKIPFELRIDRL
+100 GGLNIPFELRIDRL

-133 TSYMHEEECVGRYF
+133 ISYMHEEECVGRYF

-209 GFLIGMFLIFRE
+209 GFLIGMFLLFRE
-221 LGTLSFPE
+221 LGTLTLPE
-229 IIEMIKTN
+229 INTLLAN
-237 PERIAPAAT
+237 PEVVTRIMPSVT
-246 MICLALFVG
+246 LICLSLFVG

-300 PLFELSTVALAVI
+300 PLFELSPIALSVI

-319 TAIFAGSIAI
+319 TALFAGSIAI

-386 SGEQDMTKMGGL
+386 SGEQDMTKMGAL
-398 KKYLPHTH
+398 KKHLPHTH
-406 LTMLVGSL
+406 LTMLIGSL

-434 AIALPGGFSYLFLI
+434 TIALPGGVSYLFII
-448 GVLTACLTAVYTGRM
+448 GVLTAILTAFYTGRM
-463 MSLTFYGDER
+463 MSLTFYGQKR
-473 LSHDVK
+473 FSHEVE
-479 HHLHESPALMTFP
+479 HHLHESPFLMTFP
-492 LYVLAGLAA
+492 LYVLACLAA
-501 FGGFLGVPHLLG
+501 LGGFFGVPHLLG
-513 DYLGHMPHALSHWLD
+513 DFLGHVPHYLSHWLEGVI
-528 PVVPTKVLPLV
+528 PAKHLPLV
-539 GVKIPL
+539 GVKIAL
-545 HEGLVMVGSSIIAI
+545 HEGVVMAGSSVVAI
-559 ASYFLGVTLFKK
+559 LAFSTGITLFKK
-571 SMFIS
+571 YMFVTDIIS
-576 DLVSGIAPL
+576 AFKPVEKI
-585 QKVLSNK
+585 LSNK
-592 YYVDELYEKI
+592 YYVDELYDLI
-602 IINPIRKISTFSSS
+602 IIKPIKKISEVSAMI
-616 VIDKLV
+616 IDKFV
-622 VDGAVNGLGR
+622 IDGAVNGIGSQVKKI
-632 GVRKVGAELRTLQ
+632 GNGLRVLQ
-645 TGDIQTYGLMMLFG
+645 TGDLQSYAMMMLMG
-659 ALIAVFLIFKVLL
+659 LIIVLLFIFKVLV